1 MSPAKPVV
9 VRPVQS
15 RRDLSSFVKFP
26 WQIYRGN
33 PYWVPPLIADVKKL
47 LDRQKNPFF
56 LHSQAEYF
64 LAERDGSTAGRI
76 AAIVNDNHNQFHNEK
91 TGFFG
96 FFECVD
102 DQEVADALFEAAA
115 SWLRSKGMEIMR
127 GPMNPSTNDTIG
139 LLLDAYDRPPLIM
152 MTYNPPYYVQL
163 VDRFGMAK
171 VMDVYA
177 YWMDATQP
185 LPEKLIRVTE
195 KVRKKEG
202 LTFRSINMKEFW
214 AEVDRIHQIY
224 NKAWSYNWGFVPM
237 TTEEFHHLAKDL
249 KTVVDP
255 DLAFIA
261 EMHGQPVGFC
271 LTLPDFNQALHKING
286 RLLPFGIFKLLYYA
300 RKIDQARVITM
311 GVIRE
316 YQKRGIDSLF
326 YLETYRRAVAKGYK
340 GGEFSWV
347 LENNTM
353 MRRTA
358 EMMGGRIYKTYRIYD
373 YKL

>member
-1 MSPAKPVV
+1 MSATASLV
-9 VRPVQS
+9 VRPVRT
-15 RRDLSSFVKFP
+15 RRDLNRFVKLP

-33 PYWVPPLIADVKKL
+33 PSWVPPLIADVKKM
-47 LDRQKNPFF
+47 LDREKNPFF
-56 LHSQAEYF
+56 QHSQAEYY
-64 LAERDGSTAGRI
+64 LAERDGQTVGRI
-76 AAIVNDNHNQFHNEK
+76 AAIVNDNHNQFHHEK

-96 FFECVD
+96 FFECVN
-102 DQEVADALFEAAA
+102 DQQVADALFGAAA
-115 SWLRSKGMEIMR
+115 SWLRGKGMEVMR
-127 GPMNPSTNDTIG
+127 GPMNPSSNDTIG
-139 LLLDAYDRPPLIM
+139 LLLDAYDLPPVIM
-152 MTYNPPYYVQL
+152 MTYNPPYYVDL
-163 VDRFGMAK
+163 VNRYGMTKA
-171 VMDVYA
+171 MDVYA
-177 YWMDATQP
+177 YWMDASQP
-185 LPEKLIRVTE
+185 LPEKLITVTE
-195 KVRKKEG
+195 KVQKKEG
-202 LTFRSINMKEFW
+202 LTFRSIDMKDFW

-286 RLLPFGIFKLLYYA
+286 RLFPFGLFKLLYYA
-300 RKIDQARVITM
+300 KKIDRARVITM

-316 YQKRGIDSLF
+316 YQKRGIDGLF

-347 LENNTM
+347 LENNVM